1 MKYYLLIIINL
12 ILITTANGATSRILF
27 LGDSLGEGQG
37 IGENPAFPKVVERNL
52 RAKKHDV
59 TVINDGVSGSISAS
73 GLSRLKWQLKNKV
86 DILVLELGANDGLR
100 GFKLK
105 ETEKNLKEIIAFAKS
120 KNIKVLLLG
129 VYIPP
134 NYGIKYSSEFANMY
148 KRISKTEKIPLLPFL
163 LKDVAGIKELNLP
176 DGIHPNA
183 KGHEVIGENVA
194 KFIEKNL

>member
-1 MKYYLLIIINL
+1 MKYYTIL
-12 ILITTANGATSRILF
+12 ILSLFFITNVSAATSRILF

-37 IGENPAFPKVVERNL
+37 IGESPAFPKVVERIL
-52 RAKKHDV
+52 REKKHDV
-59 TVINDGVSGSISAS
+59 VIINDGVSGSISAS

-86 DILVLELGANDGLR
+86 DLLVLELGANDGLR

-105 ETEKNLKEIIAFAKS
+105 ETEKNLKEIIAHAKS

-134 NYGIKYSSEFANMY
+134 NYGIKYGQEFTNMY
-148 KRISKTEKIPLLPFL
+148 KNISKTEKIPLLPFL

-183 KGHEVIGENVA
+183 KGHEIIGKNVA
-194 KFIEKNL
+194 EFVAKNL